1 MKGVAGVFGFLS
13 RWLMGLV
20 YSRRWMVWAPGLFGV
35 FVVLLGNTGLAF
47 AAGHSLSG
55 GLATACVG
63 YGTAVGGF
71 NTVPTAIENIAATGQ
86 ILIGSLALLAL
97 VAAGLTNMFWH
108 NPHAKELARGMIE
121 GAIFGMLIAIFAPT
135 LINMFMGIH
144 VGATCP

>member
-1 MKGVAGVFGFLS
+1 MKGVAGVFGSLS
-13 RWLMGLV
+13 KRLSAWLMSLV
-20 YSRRWMVWAPGLFGV
+20 CSRKWMAWVVGLFGV
-35 FVVLLGNTGLAF
+35 FVVLLGNSGLAF
-47 AAGHSLSG
+47 
-55 GLATACVG
+55 ACVG